1 MELDTLIEKFKLY
14 ISVEKN
20 LSLHTQRNYLS
31 DLYQFKDFLEREY
44 PKTGIETIDNM
55 IIRSY
60 LGSLYKKNRK
70 SSIARKLASLRTFFK
85 FLLRAG
91 ILKENPASI
100 VSTPRLEKHVP
111 SFLTIDEM
119 FALLNMPDGA
129 KPAGLRDKAI
139 LEILYSSGLRVS
151 ELVEMNEDDL
161 DLNLGIIKVMG
172 KGKKERIVPIGSK
185 AIEALNNYLNNRKR
199 LSKYP
204 LPSSLNPPL
213 LLNQRGG
220 RLTTRSVARIINRYI
235 EQCGLLKNI
244 SPHSLRHTFATHM
257 LDAGADLRA
266 IQELLGHVSLS
277 TTQKYTHVSISKLM
291 EVYDNA
297 HPKSRVKVHDATGGR
312 GHGTGEIQ

>member
-1 MELDTLIEKFKLY
+1 MELDTYIEKFEHYL
-14 ISVEKN
+14 SVEKN
-20 LSLHTQRNYLS
+20 LSPHTQRNYAS
-31 DLYQFKDFLEREY
+31 DLHQFKDFLEREH
-44 PKTGIETIDNM
+44 PGISITAIDNM
-55 IIRSY
+55 TIRSY

-70 SSIARKLASLRTFFK
+70 SSIARKLASLRTFLK
-85 FLLRAG
+85 FLLKVG
-91 ILKENPASI
+91 ILKENPAST

-119 FALLNMPDGA
+119 FALLNMPDETKLVGM
-129 KPAGLRDKAI
+129 RDKAI
-139 LEILYSSGLRVS
+139 LETLYSSGLRVS

-172 KGKKERIVPIGSK
+172 KGRKERIVPIGSK
-185 AIEALNNYLNNRKR
+185 AIESLNNYLSSRKR
-199 LSKYP
+199 MGKCP

-220 RLTTRSVARIINRYI
+220 RLTTRSVARIINRYV

-291 EVYDNA
+291 EVYDKA
-297 HPKSRVKVHDATGGR
+297 HPKSREK
-312 GHGTGEIQ
+312 IQ

>member
-1 MELDTLIEKFKLY
+1 MELDTYIEKFEHYL
-14 ISVEKN
+14 SVEKN
-20 LSLHTQRNYLS
+20 LSPHTQRNYVS
-31 DLYQFKDFLEREY
+31 DLHQFKDFLESEH
-44 PKTGIETIDNM
+44 PGISITAIDNM
-55 IIRSY
+55 TIRSY

-85 FLLRAG
+85 FLLKVG
-91 ILKENPASI
+91 ILKENPAST
-100 VSTPRLEKHVP
+100 VSTPRLGKHVP

-119 FALLNMPDGA
+119 FALLNMPDETKLVGM
-129 KPAGLRDKAI
+129 RDKAI
-139 LEILYSSGLRVS
+139 LETLYSSGLRVS

-172 KGKKERIVPIGSK
+172 KGRKERIVPIGSK
-185 AIEALNNYLNNRKR
+185 AIEALNNYLSSRKR
-199 LSKYP
+199 MGKCP

-220 RLTTRSVARIINRYI
+220 RLTTRSVARIINRYV

-291 EVYDNA
+291 EVYDKA
-297 HPKSRVKVHDATGGR
+297 HPKSREK
-312 GHGTGEIQ
+312 IQ

>member
-1 MELDTLIEKFKLY
+1 MELDTYIEKFEHYL
-14 ISVEKN
+14 SVEKN
-20 LSLHTQRNYLS
+20 LSPYTQRNYVS
-31 DLYQFKDFLEREY
+31 DLHQFKDFLESEH
-44 PKTGIETIDNM
+44 PGISITAIDNM
-55 IIRSY
+55 TIRSY

-85 FLLRAG
+85 FLLKVG
-91 ILKENPASI
+91 ILKENPAST

-119 FALLNMPDGA
+119 FALLNMPDETKLVGM
-129 KPAGLRDKAI
+129 RDKAI
-139 LEILYSSGLRVS
+139 LETLYSSGLRVS

-172 KGKKERIVPIGSK
+172 KGRKERIVPIGSK
-185 AIEALNNYLNNRKR
+185 AIEALNNYLSSRKR
-199 LSKYP
+199 MGKCPLS
-204 LPSSLNPPL
+204 SSLNPPL

-220 RLTTRSVARIINRYI
+220 RLTTRSVARIINRYV

-291 EVYDNA
+291 EVYDKA
-297 HPKSRVKVHDATGGR
+297 HPKSREK
-312 GHGTGEIQ
+312 IQ

>member
-31 DLYQFKDFLEREY
+31 DLYQFKGFLEREY

-111 SFLTIDEM
+111 SFLTIDEI
-119 FALLNMPDGA
+119 FALLNMPDVA

-297 HPKSRVKVHDATGGR
+297 HPKSRIKVPDA
-312 GHGTGEIQ
+312 